1 MSPVFRIILIIASLL
16 TLFGIIKKIRNA
28 KVQIESS
35 LFWIIFSALLLILS
49 IFPQIAVFVTD
60 LLGIYSTVNFIFL
73 FVIFVLLIHQF
84 ANSVKISQLENKI
97 KELTQEIAVREL
109 RKKDLEDTDNK

>member
-1 MSPVFRIILIIASLL
+1 MTIVFRIILIVVSLG
-16 TLFGIIKKIRNA
+16 TLFGIVKKIRNS

-35 LFWIIFSALLLILS
+35 LFWIGFSVILLVLS
-49 IFPQIAVFVTD
+49 IFPKIAEFIAE

-84 ANSVKISQLENKI
+84 YNSIKISQIENKV
-97 KELTQEIAVREL
+97 KELTQEIAVRDL
-109 RKKDLEDTDNK
+109 RKKDIENKE

>member
-1 MSPVFRIILIIASLL
+1 MTIVFRIILIVVSLV
-16 TLFGIIKKIRNA
+16 TLFGIVKKIRNS

-35 LFWIIFSALLLILS
+35 LFWIGFSVILLILS
-49 IFPQIAVFVTD
+49 IFPKIAECIAD

-84 ANSVKISQLENKI
+84 YNSIKISQIENKV
-97 KELTQEIAVREL
+97 KELTQEIAVRDL
-109 RKKDLEDTDNK
+109 RKKEIENKE